1 MGTTVAPQ
9 ASSIAG
15 SVTSY
20 AKSGGLGGFAVDLGS
35 VYNSLSDSG
44 GVMGAARD
52 DAGQDED
59 FRMQGVRPASLEAVR
74 NIPEEKL
81 VAMLN
86 AGEISPQQVADA
98 YGVTVADVNNSL
110 VDINMQASLAPAN
123 TGVETGTPSAE
134 AEALTALGEEISE
147 LVSTIANSE
156 TATEIKNAVEGAAE
170 YLNTDF
176 VNDVNSVK
184 AITTNTVTDL
194 LNPEGTTA
202 GEKFGSALESNF
214 AGKIAADAI
223 SSTPIIG
230 DLYDAVTDSNVTL
243 KDAAVNIA
251 FDQAGLG
258 PVKDIFDS
266 TGISQ
271 ATGLQSEDRISYAD
285 DILEFLD
292 ETGTFFQDQGFNF
305 ANGVLLGT
313 EMISNS
319 VGASNAFS
327 DLLQEG
333 QDILSNSMSDGAK
346 AKSAE
351 MSQIIND
358 AEGTGWQ
365 NELKAGWDAFLV
377 DPVGM
382 TVNAAGTI
390 IPSVAAAVAAGPAVG
405 GVIAGGVMGAGT
417 AKGAL
422 YEATYNGLI
431 EQGVSPAEAEAAA
444 FEAQSYTGDNLDA
457 IGLSTVTGLLAGSTG
472 SERLVS
478 GVLRNIGT
486 KKGLANVV
494 KEGLI
499 EAGPESLE
507 GAAEAIATNKAR
519 IANGEDI
526 NILDGVFTNA
536 ALEGLAGKTTG
547 ASVAAGSNAFGS
559 DAELDAE
566 IANAITEA
574 AAGDTSTLTGDAATA
589 AAIIAGTGDTTTTS
603 NATTDTNVEADALT
617 GLTVL
622 GNANNQ
628 LNKKIAEIK
637 GIADTV
643 IAEQGTTDAAVN
655 SFFEAVANIDGVTS
669 SDISA
674 ATGLDPATIDALIA
688 ERAVNVVDAAA
699 DTSKGIPT
707 SISVNGTSGATVDS
721 NAYPTMGPLTLEQQT
736 ALDAANSILTT
747 GTGDTTVTGTG
758 DTTLTGTGDTTLT
771 GAGNTTVTGTG
782 DTTLTGTGDNFS

>member
-1 MGTTVAPQ
+1 MADIIDEIVVKGKRPETFSGSLYGLGGAPGSGGTRGATVGGLYGL
-9 ASSIAG
+9 AG
-15 SVTSY
+15 PGSY
-20 AKSGGLGGFAVDLGS
+20 AKLAGLEADG
-35 VYNSLSDSG
+35 
-44 GVMGAARD
+44 
-52 DAGQDED
+52 E
-59 FRMQGVRPASLEAVR
+59 FRMQGVKAASPEAIR
-74 NIPEEKL
+74 ALSEEKV

-86 AGEISPQQVADA
+86 AKEISPQLVADA
-98 YGVTVADVNNSL
+98 YGITVTEVNNAL
-110 VDINMQASLAPAN
+110 IDRNMQASLAPAN

-147 LVSTIANSE
+147 LISTIANSE
-156 TATEIKNAVEGAAE
+156 TATEIKNVVEGAAE

-176 VNDVNSVK
+176 VDDVNSVK
-184 AITTNTVTDL
+184 AIATNTVTDL

-223 SSTPIIG
+223 SSTPILG
-230 DLYDAVTDSNVTL
+230 DLYNAATDSNVTF

-258 PVKDIFDS
+258 PVKDIFDA

-285 DILEFLD
+285 DILEFFD
-292 ETGTFFQDQGFNF
+292 ETGTFFQDQGFNL
-305 ANGVLLGT
+305 ANGILLGV
-313 EMISNS
+313 EMLSNS

-333 QDILSNSMSDGAK
+333 QDILANSMSEGSKAK
-346 AKSAE
+346 AAE

-365 NELKAGWDAFLV
+365 NELKAGWNAFLV

-390 IPSVAAAVAAGPAVG
+390 IPSVAAAVAAGPFAG

-422 YEATYNGLI
+422 YDATYDALI
-431 EQGVSPAEAEAAA
+431 EQGYTPAQAEAAA
-444 FEAQSYTGDNLDA
+444 LEAQSYTGDNLDA

-536 ALEGLAGKTTG
+536 TLEGLVGKTTG
-547 ASVAAGSNAFGS
+547 ASVAAGANAFGS

-566 IANAITEA
+566 IANVITEA
-574 AAGDTSTLTGDAATA
+574 AVGDTSTLTGDAATA

-643 IAEQGTTDAAVN
+643 IAEQGTTDAAVD
-655 SFFEAVANIDGVTS
+655 SFLEAVAGIDGVTS

-674 ATGLDPATIDALIA
+674 ATGLDVATIDALIA

-699 DTSKGIPT
+699 R
-707 SISVNGTSGATVDS
+707 
-721 NAYPTMGPLTLEQQT
+721 L
-736 ALDAANSILTT
+736 
-747 GTGDTTVTGTG
+747 
-758 DTTLTGTGDTTLT
+758 
-771 GAGNTTVTGTG
+771 
-782 DTTLTGTGDNFS
+782 